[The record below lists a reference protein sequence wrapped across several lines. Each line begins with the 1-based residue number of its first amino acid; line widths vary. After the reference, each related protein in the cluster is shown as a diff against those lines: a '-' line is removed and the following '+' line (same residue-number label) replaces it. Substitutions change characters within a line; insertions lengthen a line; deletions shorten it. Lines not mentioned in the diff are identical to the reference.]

1 MRQRGERDARRLT
14 PTPDPR
20 DRAFMRTR
28 LALLLSLLSLA
39 LACGSGESAPAPSS
53 SGAAPAPAHRATIAV
68 IPKGTTHVFWRSVHA
83 GALRAAHDLDVDV
96 VWQGPQR
103 EDDRAGQ
110 IRVVEDMITRHVDG
124 IVLAPLDATALNSVA
139 GEARDEHIP
148 VVGMDSGMTWDG
160 LVSFVAT
167 DNAAGGALAAE
178 RVATLLGDHGRVIVM
193 RYQEGSD
200 STAQR
205 ERGFLEAMR
214 DHHAGIEI
222 VSENQYGGA
231 TTESAYQ
238 TAEALLVRFPDVDAA
253 FTPNESTTFGMLR
266 ALRDASRAGASA
278 PAEGPGHRVRLVGFD
293 ANEAM
298 VDALRAGDID
308 GLVLQNP
315 SRMGELAVR
324 AIVASLR
331 GEHVE
336 TRIDTGATMVTAENM
351 EQPEVHA
358 LLAPDLSILDE

>member
-1 MRQRGERDARRLT
+1 MRLHV
-14 PTPDPR
+14 
-20 DRAFMRTR
+20 
-28 LALLLSLLSLA
+28 LALSALLVV
-39 LACGSGESAPAPSS
+39 ACGSSNDTAPAPTSEPP
-53 SGAAPAPAHRATIAV
+53 AAPHRTTIAV

-96 VWQGPQR
+96 LWQGPQR

-110 IRVVEDMITRHVDG
+110 IRVVEDMITRHVDA
-124 IVLAPLDATALNSVA
+124 IVLAPLDATALNPVA
-139 GEARDEHIP
+139 GEAQGEHIP
-148 VVGMDSGMTWDG
+148 VVVFDSGMSWDG

-178 RVATLLGDHGRVIVM
+178 RVAALLGDHGRVMVM

-205 ERGFLEAMR
+205 ERGFLDAMR
-214 DHHAGIEI
+214 ANHPGIEI
-222 VSENQYGGA
+222 VSDNQYGGA
-231 TTESAYQ
+231 TTESAYA
-238 TAEALLVRFPDVDAA
+238 TAESLLVRFTDVDAA

-266 ALRDASRAGASA
+266 ALRDASRAG
-278 PAEGPGHRVRLVGFD
+278 PNAEHRVRLVGFD

-315 SRMGELAVR
+315 ERMGELAVR
-324 AIVASLR
+324 TAVASLR

-336 TRIDTGATMVTAENM
+336 ARIDTGATMVTAENM
-351 EQPEVHA
+351 DQPDVHR
-358 LLAPDLSILDE
+358 LLAPDLSILDAE

>member
-1 MRQRGERDARRLT
+1 V
-14 PTPDPR
+14 
-20 DRAFMRTR
+20 
-28 LALLLSLLSLA
+28 
-39 LACGSGESAPAPSS
+39 
-53 SGAAPAPAHRATIAV
+53 AHRTTIAV

-83 GALRAAHDLDVDV
+83 GALRAAHELDVDV
-96 VWQGPQR
+96 LWQGPQR

-110 IRVVEDMITRHVDG
+110 IRVVEDMITRHVDA
-124 IVLAPLDATALNSVA
+124 IVLAPLDATALVPVA
-139 GEARDEHIP
+139 TEARGEHIP
-148 VVGMDSGMTWDG
+148 VVVFDSGMTWDG

-178 RVATLLGDHGRVIVM
+178 RVATLLGDHGRVMVM

-214 DHHAGIEI
+214 AHHPNIEI
-222 VSENQYGGA
+222 VSDNQYGGA
-231 TTESAYQ
+231 TTETAYA
-238 TAEALLVRFPDVDAA
+238 TAEALLVRFTDVDAA

-278 PAEGPGHRVRLVGFD
+278 PATGTGHRVRLVGFD

-298 VDALRAGDID
+298 VAALRAGDID

-315 SRMGELAVR
+315 ERMGELAVR
-324 AIVASLR
+324 TAVANLR

-336 TRIDTGATMVTAENM
+336 ARIDTGATMVTAENM
-351 EQPEVHA
+351 DQADVHA
-358 LLAPDLSILDE
+358 LLAPDLSILDRE

>member
-1 MRQRGERDARRLT
+1 MRAT
-14 PTPDPR
+14 IPTL
-20 DRAFMRTR
+20 F
-28 LALLLSLLSLA
+28 ALLLV
-39 LACGSGESAPAPSS
+39 ACGSGGDAAPSSSS
-53 SGAAPAPAHRATIAV
+53 SGAAAAPHRTTIAV

-83 GALRAAHDLDVDV
+83 GALRAAHELDVDV

-110 IRVVEDMITRHVDG
+110 IRVVEDMITRHVDA
-124 IVLAPLDATALNSVA
+124 IVLAPLDATALNPVA
-139 GEARDEHIP
+139 AEAAGEHIP
-148 VVGMDSGMTWDG
+148 VVVFDSGMTWDG

-167 DNAAGGALAAE
+167 DNVAGGALAAE
-178 RVATLLGDHGRVIVM
+178 RVATLLGDHGRVMVM

-214 DHHAGIEI
+214 THHPNIEI
-222 VSENQYGGA
+222 VSDNQYGGA
-231 TTESAYQ
+231 TTESAYA
-238 TAEALLVRFPDVDAA
+238 TAESLLVRFTDVDAA

-278 PAEGPGHRVRLVGFD
+278 EHRVRLVGFD

-315 SRMGELAVR
+315 ARMGELAVR
-324 AIVASLR
+324 TAVAQIR
-331 GEHVE
+331 GQHVDA
-336 TRIDTGATMVTAENM
+336 RIDTGATMVTAENM
-351 EQPEVHA
+351 DQPDVHA
-358 LLAPDLSILDE
+358 LLAPDLSILDGE

>member
-1 MRQRGERDARRLT
+1 
-14 PTPDPR
+14 
-20 DRAFMRTR
+20 MRTR

-39 LACGSGESAPAPSS
+39 VACGSGESAPAPSS
-53 SGAAPAPAHRATIAV
+53 GTETAPAHRTTIAV

-83 GALRAAHDLDVDV
+83 GALRAAHDLDVDI

-139 GEARDEHIP
+139 SEARGEHIP

-193 RYQEGSD
+193 RYQEVSD
-200 STAQR
+200 STSQR

-214 DHHAGIEI
+214 DHHPGIEI

-266 ALRDASRAGASA
+266 ALRDASRAGAA
-278 PAEGPGHRVRLVGFD
+278 AEHRVRLVGFD
-293 ANEAM
+293 ANDAM

-324 AIVASLR
+324 TIVASLR

-351 EQPEVHA
+351 AQPEVHA